1 MEHRWGERRPIDFKV
16 RFVMMPATVGTG
28 RIINISATGAFMK
41 TQMTL
46 RLLSLLYLQPMEF
59 PETEN
64 KHIRAT
70 VVRRDAMGVGLE
82 WCEYDAKTM
91 KNYLPLDKQVQHP
104 PGHPYPQASAL
115 SARSALTIA
124 ATAERIFRR

>member
-28 RIINISATGAFMK
+28 RIVNISSTGAFMR

-46 RLLSLLYLQPMEF
+46 RLLSLLYLQPMES
-59 PETEN
+59 PDGDN
-64 KHIRAT
+64 KHIKAT
-70 VVRRDAMGVGLE
+70 VVRRDATGVGLE

-91 KNYLPLDKQVQHP
+91 KYYLPLATQVEHLADD
-104 PGHPYPQASAL
+104 HHS
-115 SARSALTIA
+115 RSPAIA
-124 ATAERIFRR
+124 AGLPPNIAGNAQSTLGR